1 MRAQTEDWFARRTW
15 ARPDW
20 TADELTAAKR
30 GRTVSVV
37 LPALDEQETVG
48 GVVAAVRPL
57 LGTLV
62 DELVVVDS
70 GSIDATA
77 ERARAAGARVV
88 PRDAVLPEVP
98 VRPGKGEVLWRSLA
112 ATSGDVVVFLDS
124 DLVDLGPDFVVHLLG
139 PLLTVDGVALVKGF
153 YHRPLRMSDHDAA
166 LTGGGRVTELTAR
179 PALAALRPEL
189 SGVVQPLGGEYAA
202 TRELLESLPFAAG
215 YGVEIGLL
223 LDTHRERG
231 LDAIAQVDLGVR
243 KHRHR
248 SLRALG
254 ATAAEVLDAV
264 LRRCVPGHPGSDPL
278 TQFVPVDGDWLPDEQ
293 AVATADRPPLATLR
307 SNRGTPGS

>member
-1 MRAQTEDWFARRTW
+1 MRRGTEDWFARRTW
-15 ARPDW
+15 AHPDW
-20 TADELTAAKR
+20 TAAELTAAKR

-37 LPALDEQETVG
+37 LPALDEEATVG
-48 GVVAAVRPL
+48 GVVAAARPL

-70 GSIDATA
+70 GSTDDTA
-77 ERARAAGARVV
+77 ARARAAGARVV
-88 PRDAVLPEVP
+88 PRDAVLPDVP

-112 ATSGDVVVFLDS
+112 ATTGDLVVFLDS
-124 DLVDLGPDFVVHLLG
+124 DLVDLGPDFVTHLLG

-153 YHRPLRMSDHDAA
+153 YHRPLRISDHDAA

-189 SGVVQPLGGEYAA
+189 AGVVQPLGGEYAA

-293 AVATADRPPLATLR
+293 PVATADRPPLATLR
-307 SNRGTPGS
+307 APGS